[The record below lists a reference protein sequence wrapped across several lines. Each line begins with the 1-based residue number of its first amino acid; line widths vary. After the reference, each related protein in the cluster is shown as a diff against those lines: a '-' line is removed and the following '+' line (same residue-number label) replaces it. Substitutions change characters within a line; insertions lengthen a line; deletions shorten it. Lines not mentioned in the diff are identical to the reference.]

1 MTQENTED
9 VCNEKLLYIQRM
21 KTVPDRLLLT
31 QTFIRIVE
39 AGSLSAAAVQ
49 MNTTQPTVS
58 RRLQALERSLGLN
71 LVLRSTH
78 SLRLTEAGARYYA
91 RARELALAWS
101 EFESD
106 LRGTVDEPQGLLR
119 VVVPHAF
126 GQNHLIGPMTD
137 FLTRHPQVSI
147 EWLLHDTP
155 PDFVAEGIDC
165 AIRVG
170 EVTDPSAVAI
180 RIGEVP
186 RVLFAAPELMAGRSL
201 PVTPADLASLPWLAL
216 LPFYR
221 KEVRL
226 RHVSGETHV
235 LGIDPRVTTDSLYA
249 LRNSVQRGVGV
260 ALASEWLLRESII
273 RGEFIHLLPDW
284 RGEPLPVHITYPY
297 AAFYPAKL
305 RVFVDMMRDT
315 VRLLG

>member
-1 MTQENTED
+1 MSTS
-9 VCNEKLLYIQRM
+9 
-21 KTVPDRLLLT
+21 PDRLLLT

-39 AGSLSAAAVQ
+39 AGSLSAAAAQ
-49 MNTTQPTVS
+49 MNTSQPTIS
-58 RRLQALERSLGLN
+58 RRLQALERSLGLS
-71 LVLRSTH
+71 LILRSTH
-78 SLRLTEAGARYYA
+78 ALRLTEAGARYYT

-106 LRGTVDEPQGLLR
+106 LRGAVDEPQGLLR

-126 GQNHLIGPMTD
+126 GQNHLIGPMAA
-137 FLTRHPQVSI
+137 FLARHPRVSV

-165 AIRVG
+165 AVRVG
-170 EVTDPSAVAI
+170 EVSDPAAVAI

-186 RVLFAAPELMAGRSL
+186 RVLAAAPALLAGRAL
-201 PVTPADLASLPWLAL
+201 PQTPEALAELPWLAL

-226 RHVSGETHV
+226 QRGSETH
-235 LGIDPRVTTDSLYA
+235 LLAIEPRVTTDSLYA
-249 LRNSVQRGVGV
+249 MRNAALLGVGV
-260 ALASEWLLRESII
+260 VLASEWLLRDSFAS
-273 RGEFIHLLPDW
+273 GELIQLLPEW
-284 RGEPLPVHITYPY
+284 HGAPLPVYVTYPY

-305 RVFVDMMRDT
+305 RAFVEAMRDT

>member
-1 MTQENTED
+1 MN
-9 VCNEKLLYIQRM
+9 
-21 KTVPDRLLLT
+21 TVPDRLLLT

-58 RRLQALERSLGLN
+58 RRLQALERSLGLS

-106 LRGTVDEPQGLLR
+106 LRGAVDEPQGLLR

-137 FLTRHPQVSI
+137 FLTRHPRVSI

-170 EVTDPSAVAI
+170 EVSDPSVVAI

-186 RVLFAAPELMAGRSL
+186 RVLVAAPSLLGGR
-201 PVTPADLASLPWLAL
+201 PMPHAPEDLADLPWLAL

-226 RHVSGETHV
+226 QHSNGETHV
-235 LGIDPRVTTDSLYA
+235 LAINPRVTTDSLYA
-249 LRNSVQRGVGV
+249 LRNTALRGIGV
-260 ALASEWLLRESII
+260 ALASEWLLRESITS
-273 RGEFIHLLPDW
+273 GEFVHLIPDW
-284 RGEPLPVHITYPY
+284 HGEPLPVHITYPY

>member
-1 MTQENTED
+1 
-9 VCNEKLLYIQRM
+9 M
-21 KTVPDRLLLT
+21 KSPPDRLLLT

-39 AGSLSAAAVQ
+39 AGSLSAAAAQ

-58 RRLQALERSLGLN
+58 RRLQALERSLGLG
-71 LVLRSTH
+71 LILRSTH

-91 RARELALAWS
+91 RARELALAWN

-106 LRGTVDEPQGLLR
+106 LRGAVDEPQGLLR

-126 GQNHLIGPMTD
+126 GQNQLVGPMTEY
-137 FLTRHPQVSI
+137 LRRHPRVSI

-155 PDFVAEGIDC
+155 PDFIAEGIDC

-170 EVTDPSAVAI
+170 EVSDPSVVAI

-186 RVLFAAPELMAGRSL
+186 RILVAAPALLAGR
-201 PVTPADLASLPWLAL
+201 PVPRVPEDLAALPWLAL

-226 RHVSGETHV
+226 HRAGETRV
-235 LGIDPRVTTDSLYA
+235 MAIEPRVTTDSLYA
-249 LRNSVQRGVGV
+249 LRNTALQGTGV
-260 ALASEWLLRESII
+260 ALGSEWLLKESVL
-273 RGEFIHLLPDW
+273 RGELLHLLPAW

-297 AAFYPAKL
+297 AAFHPARL
-305 RVFVDMMRDT
+305 RAFVEIMRET
-315 VRLLG
+315 VGLLG

>member
-1 MTQENTED
+1 
-9 VCNEKLLYIQRM
+9 M
-21 KTVPDRLLLT
+21 KPVPDRLLLT

-39 AGSLSAAAVQ
+39 AGSLSAAAAQ
-49 MNTTQPTVS
+49 MQTTQPTVS
-58 RRLQALERSLGLN
+58 RRLQALERSLGLT

-78 SLRLTEAGARYYA
+78 ALRLTEAGARYYA

-106 LRGTVDEPQGLLR
+106 LRGAVDEPQGLLR

-126 GQNHLIGPMTD
+126 GQNHLIGPMAE
-137 FLTRHPQVSI
+137 FLARYPRVSI

-170 EVTDPSAVAI
+170 EVSDPSVVAI

-186 RVLFAAPELMAGRSL
+186 RVLVAAPALLAGQA
-201 PVTPADLASLPWLAL
+201 PPATPEAVAGLPWLSL

-226 RHVSGETHV
+226 RHCDGEAR
-235 LGIDPRVTTDSLYA
+235 LLAINPRVTTDSLYA
-249 LRNSVQRGVGV
+249 LRNAALRGTGV
-260 ALASEWLLRESII
+260 ALASEWLLREPLAS
-273 RGEFIHLLPDW
+273 GELIHLLPEW
-284 RGEPLPVHITYPY
+284 RGDPLPVHITYPY

-305 RVFVDMMRDT
+305 RMFVELMRDT
-315 VRLLG
+315 VGLLGNED

>member
-1 MTQENTED
+1 MN
-9 VCNEKLLYIQRM
+9 
-21 KTVPDRLLLT
+21 TVPDRLLLT

-58 RRLQALERSLGLN
+58 RRLQALERSLGLS

-106 LRGTVDEPQGLLR
+106 LRGAVDEPQGLLR

-170 EVTDPSAVAI
+170 EVSDPSAVAI

-186 RVLFAAPELMAGRSL
+186 RVLVAAPSLLGGR
-201 PVTPADLASLPWLAL
+201 PMPHTPEDLADLPWLAL

-226 RHVSGETHV
+226 QHSNGHTHV
-235 LGIDPRVTTDSLYA
+235 LAINPRVTTDSLYA
-249 LRNSVQRGVGV
+249 LRNTALRGIGV
-260 ALASEWLLRESII
+260 ALASEWLLRESITS
-273 RGEFIHLLPDW
+273 GEFVHLIPDW
-284 RGEPLPVHITYPY
+284 HGEPLPVHITYPY